1 MTVGVLKCEIV
12 INARL
17 YFSLKKKNDVHRSK
31 FYPYHKLIT
40 DYMKN
45 IVLFSQVIT

>member
-17 YFSLKKKNDVHRSK
+17 YFSLKKNDVHRSK
-31 FYPYHKLIT
+31 FDPYHKLIT

-45 IVLFSQVIT
+45 IVLFSQAIT